1 METKTLK
8 FKPAGNIERSYR
20 QKEFVISTFQIN
32 GIEREEVP
40 FEDAKRI
47 ITNLKEA
54 HHNQIELGWAHHNTI
69 AKAIKVCNE
78 LGLKLIIQDL
88 SRFGGFQESIQTD
101 EELERIVKE
110 VSEEYK
116 GEKCLGG
123 FYIWDE
129 PCRDD
134 AVALAAKYTDYFYKY
149 APGLLN
155 LAILIPS
162 YNSLFTW
169 NNGKFPDYVKHFLDT
184 IKPPVVSFDYYPF
197 GVGPVRDDTDE
208 QLDISNMWKDLAV
221 MRKECLERDIPFWF
235 YFETIRLNRY
245 PKELTNPMITSN
257 IFYALLYG
265 AKGLQSFGAT
275 GSNASVD
282 KELEKRRFLEM
293 NGEKGYFYDALKEA
307 LGTVK
312 AWGNTLMALTSE
324 HIYHDENLLK
334 GDAYFDEHFREDIKN
349 SSVFDME
356 KLEKRCSL
364 GEFRDSY
371 GNKYILVL
379 NRDYKEEKEFKITFR
394 NTSRV
399 YEVSKR
405 DGMQGVVSEN
415 TKELVIKLLPGDAAL
430 YRIDDASKPE
440 YSIKYECGE

>member
-1 METKTLK
+1 MKNKVLK
-8 FKPAGNIERSYR
+8 FKVQGNSERSYR
-20 QKEFVISTFQIN
+20 QKEFIISTFQIN
-32 GIEREEVP
+32 GIEREEVS
-40 FEDAKRI
+40 FEDAERI
-47 ITNLKEA
+47 IKNLKEA

-69 AKAIKVCNE
+69 AKAIEICNKE
-78 LGLKLIIQDL
+78 GLKLIIQDL
-88 SRFGGFQESIQTD
+88 SRFDGFQERIQTD
-101 EELERIVKE
+101 EDLEEVVKQ

-116 GEKCLGG
+116 DEECLGG

-169 NNGKFPDYVKHFLDT
+169 NNGKFPDYVTHFLDT
-184 IKPPVVSFDYYPF
+184 IKPPVISFDYYPF
-197 GVGPVRDDTDE
+197 GVTPVKDESDE

-221 MRKECLERDIPFWF
+221 MRKESVERNIPFWF
-235 YFETIRLNRY
+235 YFEAIRLNRY

-275 GSNASVD
+275 GSVASVD
-282 KELEKRRFLEM
+282 KELEKRRFLEL
-293 NGEKGYFYDALKEA
+293 NGEKGYFYEAIKES
-307 LGTVK
+307 LGVVK

-324 HIYHDENLLK
+324 HIYHDEDLLK
-334 GDAYFDEHFREDIKN
+334 GDAYFDKHFREDIKN
-349 SSVFDME
+349 SSVFAMD

-364 GEFRDSY
+364 GEFSDSY
-371 GNKYILVL
+371 GNKYIYVL
-379 NRDYKEEKEFKITFR
+379 NRDYNDEKEFTLKLNKEYRI
-394 NTSRV
+394 
-399 YEVSKR
+399 YEVLKT
-405 DGMQGVVSEN
+405 DGNQCKIADNATSLIV
-415 TKELVIKLLPGDAAL
+415 KLAPGDASL
-430 YRIDDASKPE
+430 YRVDDADAEE
-440 YSIKYECGE
+440 YTITYVCED

>member
-8 FKPAGNIERSYR
+8 FKPAGNALRSYR

-32 GIEREEVP
+32 GIEREEVS
-40 FEDAKRI
+40 FEDVKRI

-69 AKAIKVCNE
+69 AKALKVCNE
-78 LGLKLIIQDL
+78 LGMKLIIQDL
-88 SRFGGFQESIQTD
+88 SRFGGFQESIKTD
-101 EELERIVKE
+101 EELEGIVKE
-110 VSEEYK
+110 VSGEYK

-129 PCRDD
+129 PCRED

-169 NNGKFPDYVKHFLDT
+169 HNGKFPDYVKHFLDT

-197 GVGPVRDDTDE
+197 GVSPVRDDTDE
-208 QLDISNMWKDLAV
+208 QLDISNIWKDLAI

-257 IFYALLYG
+257 IFYAILYG

-275 GSNASVD
+275 GSIASVD

-324 HIYHDENLLK
+324 HIYHDDDLLK
-334 GDAYFDEHFREDIKN
+334 GDAYFDEHFRENIRE

-356 KLEKRCSL
+356 KLEKRCSI
-364 GEFRDSY
+364 GEFSDSY

-379 NRDYKEEKEFKITFR
+379 NRDYKTEKEFTVKFKKPSHI
-394 NTSRV
+394 
-399 YEVSKR
+399 YEVSKTCGKQNLMN
-405 DGMQGVVSEN
+405 DSSDEISV
-415 TKELVIKLLPGDAAL
+415 KLAPGDAAL
-430 YRIDDASKPE
+430 YRIDDASEPV
-440 YSIKYECGE
+440 YLLDYECGE